1 MKSPHASKH
10 RPLQLCSAEMSETN
24 PSDNCRLC
32 KVSFKV
38 KFGNLGKQSHSSSE
52 NLFKPSKRQDCFG
65 VRLYEICSQ
74 VGLPFVQDSLRFS
87 DRVCNPCGRKIRNLG
102 QLYEFVK
109 AANTS
114 LTGTPIHRS
123 KRTLATPEKASPS
136 WRKSKSV
143 RVNSPAAKKPAREAS
158 PAKSRKSLAFSGE
171 NSALSTSL
179 QRHDEMLSRLN
190 VDNLPNDGVK
200 IVYLN
205 PSGNVTVRSPLDS
218 QTKTLI
224 KNIAAEK
231 WREVSNAIL
240 KHEDIVPELKNGI
253 NKVISREFNEY
264 LKSGSML
271 EARNPD
277 ELAGFSNKLFLEEV
291 RIYCPVWF
299 HCTLGASGL
308 SQEDLTEN
316 GPDVNSL
323 ALATATIA
331 RVRNSKA
338 SAVHYRISTIMFHSG
353 VKHADLIRLNRL
365 GICMSP
371 DATVTMQ
378 KKMTEQLE
386 GKVQI
391 WKASI
396 EENRGAL
403 LLAREVIRKQIAA
416 RQLDVTERSLESYE
430 HYSAAGYKALKA
442 LLDKECNTAEGDVRN
457 MYTADCIQTVV
468 GILEGTKLPLF
479 K

>member
-1 MKSPHASKH
+1 
-10 RPLQLCSAEMSETN
+10 
-24 PSDNCRLC
+24 
-32 KVSFKV
+32 
-38 KFGNLGKQSHSSSE
+38 
-52 NLFKPSKRQDCFG
+52 
-65 VRLYEICSQ
+65 
-74 VGLPFVQDSLRFS
+74 
-87 DRVCNPCGRKIRNLG
+87 
-102 QLYEFVK
+102 
-109 AANTS
+109 
-114 LTGTPIHRS
+114 
-123 KRTLATPEKASPS
+123 
-136 WRKSKSV
+136 
-143 RVNSPAAKKPAREAS
+143 
-158 PAKSRKSLAFSGE
+158 
-171 NSALSTSL
+171 
-179 QRHDEMLSRLN
+179 MLSRLN

-205 PSGNVTVRSPLDS
+205 PTGNVIVRSPQDS

-224 KNIAAEK
+224 KNIASEK

-240 KHEDIVPELKNGI
+240 KHKEIVPELKNGI

-264 LKSGSML
+264 LKSGNML
-271 EARNPD
+271 EVRNPD
-277 ELAGFSNKLFLEEV
+277 ELAGFSSKLFLEEV

-299 HCTLGASGL
+299 HCMLGTSGL
-308 SQEDLTEN
+308 SREDLTEN

-323 ALATATIA
+323 ALAKATIA
-331 RVRNSKA
+331 RVRNTKA

-353 VKHADLIRLNRL
+353 VKHDDLIRLNRL
-365 GICMSP
+365 GVCMSP

-396 EENRGAL
+396 EENQGAL
-403 LLAREVIRKQIAA
+403 LLEREVIEKQIAA
-416 RQLDVTERSLESYE
+416 PQLDVSEPSLVLYE
-430 HYSAAGYKALKA
+430 HYSAVGYNALKA

-468 GILEGTKLPLF
+468 GILEGTKLPLY